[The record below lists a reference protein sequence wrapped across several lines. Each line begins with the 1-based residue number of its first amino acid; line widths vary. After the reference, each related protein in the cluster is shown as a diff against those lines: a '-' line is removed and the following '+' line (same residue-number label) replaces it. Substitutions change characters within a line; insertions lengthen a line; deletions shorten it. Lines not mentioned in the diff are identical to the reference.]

1 MPMARLERVFIWT
14 SISVLVVG
22 LIAIAASWL
31 VGGIEL
37 PGPAGRV
44 DPAALASDATF
55 SEPGLRQIGENEYE
69 AVLIAQTWSF
79 AGANELTVPAGSTV
93 HFKVTSADV
102 IHGFYIRDV
111 LVNSMV
117 IPGQV
122 TEVTAHFDEAGEY
135 QILCHE
141 YCGIGHHLMAAM
153 VTVE

>member
-14 SISVLVVG
+14 SMSVLAAG
-22 LIAIAASWL
+22 LVAIALSWI

-44 DPAALASDATF
+44 DPQALASHETF
-55 SEPGLRQIGENEYE
+55 SRPGLHQIGENEYE
-69 AVLIAQTWSF
+69 AILIAQTWSF
-79 AGANELTVPAGSTV
+79 VGADQLTVPPGSTV
-93 HFKVTSADV
+93 HFKVTTPDV

-117 IPGQV
+117 IPGQI
-122 TEVTAHFDEAGEY
+122 TEVTAHFDEAGSY
-135 QILCHE
+135 QIICHE
-141 YCGIGHHLMAAM
+141 YCGLGHHVMAAL

>member
-1 MPMARLERVFIWT
+1 MPMARLEQVFIWT
-14 SISVLVVG
+14 SVSVLVAG

-44 DPAALASDATF
+44 DPAALARDPTF
-55 SEPGLRQIGENEYE
+55 SQPGLRQIGDREYE
-69 AVLIAQTWSF
+69 AVLIAQTWTF
-79 AGANELTVPAGSTV
+79 AGAADLTVPAGSTV

-122 TEVTAHFDEAGEY
+122 TEVTAHFDEAGDY

>member
-14 SISVLVVG
+14 SISVLAAG

-31 VGGIEL
+31 IGGIEL
-37 PGPAGRV
+37 PGPSGRV
-44 DPAALASDATF
+44 DPSALASNETF
-55 SEPGLRQIGENEYE
+55 SEPGLHQIGDHEYE
-69 AVLIAQTWSF
+69 AVLVAQTWSF
-79 AGANELTVPAGSTV
+79 AGADQLTVPAGSTV

-141 YCGIGHHLMAAM
+141 YCGLGHHLMAAL

>member
-1 MPMARLERVFIWT
+1 MPMARLERLFIWT
-14 SISVLVVG
+14 SITV
-22 LIAIAASWL
+22 LIAGLVAILVSWL
-31 VGGIEL
+31 VVGIEL

-44 DPAALASDATF
+44 DPATLSTDETFAT
-55 SEPGLRQIGENEYE
+55 PGLRQIGDHEYE
-69 AVLIAQTWSF
+69 VVLIAQTWNF
-79 AGANELTVPAGSTV
+79 AGAENLVVPAGSTV

-117 IPGQV
+117 IPGQISS
-122 TEVTAHFDEAGEY
+122 VTATFDEAGTY

-141 YCGIGHHLMAAM
+141 YCGLGHHLMAAL

>member
-1 MPMARLERVFIWT
+1 MPMARLERLFIWT
-14 SISVLVVG
+14 SISVMAAG
-22 LIAIAASWL
+22 LIAIAASWII
-31 VGGIEL
+31 GGIEL

-44 DPAALASDATF
+44 DPSALASDPLF
-55 SEPGLRQIGENEYE
+55 SEPGLRQIGEHEYE

-79 AGANELTVPAGSTV
+79 AGAEDLVVPPGSTV

-122 TEVTAHFDEAGEY
+122 TSVTAHFDEAGEY

-141 YCGIGHHLMAAM
+141 YCGLGHHLMAAL

>member
-1 MPMARLERVFIWT
+1 MPMARLERLFIWT
-14 SISVLVVG
+14 SISVLAAG
-22 LIAIAASWL
+22 LVAIAFSWL
-31 VGGIEL
+31 VVGIEL
-37 PGPAGRV
+37 PGPSGRV
-44 DPAALASDATF
+44 DPATLSTDATF
-55 SEPGLRQIGENEYE
+55 SQPGLRQIGDHEYE

-79 AGANELTVPAGSTV
+79 AGAEQLVVPAGSTV

-111 LVNSMV
+111 LINSMV

-122 TEVTAHFDEAGEY
+122 TSVTATFDEAGQY

-141 YCGIGHHLMAAM
+141 YCGLGHHLMAAL